1 MGRHEASSELFASP
15 HSSQVVLAITIVAIV
30 TMIFDVS
37 LARVYDLVDKQP
49 TSLWRVAM
57 FVIITAILIVSMFLM
72 LKYIGEK
79 TTNVRSVSKLHI
91 GTVHRAV
98 WVSQTII
105 GAILV
110 TMAVQIILVHY
121 YNTFLLIAIVWVS
134 YGLAI
139 GLLVLLAKHFFSWS
153 LSNKNF
159 VIIMYMLAAAS
170 LAVNAGF
177 TLFYVNDVLFDRPKI
192 MMPYS
197 VGSMVSILPQT
208 ERAVLNSGFFISS
221 IVSFALL
228 WSATAVLL
236 HHYASKIGRLRFWA
250 IIASPLILFLGQ
262 FASYLGH
269 VLDPLLS
276 LDPVSY
282 TMFITLIFT
291 LSKPIGGILFG
302 IAFFTIARN
311 FRQNVALRNYLI
323 ISALGF
329 VLLYVSNQASVLVVT
344 PFPPFGA
351 PTVAF
356 MALASYFILL
366 GIYSSAL
373 SISEDAKLR
382 RMLRRTAL
390 DESRLLDS
398 VGTSYMKED
407 IQKKVLKIRKA
418 NSDKMIEVTGLDTV
432 PSESDMRHYIEDVIR
447 EMQANK
453 EKK

>member
-1 MGRHEASSELFASP
+1 LSEHKASSGLFASP
-15 HSSQVVLAITIVAIV
+15 HSSQIVLAITIVAIV
-30 TMIFDVS
+30 TMMFDVS
-37 LARVYDLVDKQP
+37 LARVYDLVVKQP
-49 TSLWRVAM
+49 TSLWRVAI
-57 FVIITAILIVSMFLM
+57 FAIITAILIVSMFLII
-72 LKYIGEK
+72 KYIGEK
-79 TTNVRSVSKLHI
+79 TANVRGISKLHI
-91 GTVHRAV
+91 GTVHRAI
-98 WVSQTII
+98 WAAQTII
-105 GAILV
+105 GAILL
-110 TMAVQIILVHY
+110 TMTVQIILVLH
-121 YNTFLLIAIVWVS
+121 YNTFLLIAIVWIS
-134 YGLAI
+134 YGLAMSLL
-139 GLLVLLAKHFFSWS
+139 GLLAQRFFSWS

-177 TLFYVNDVLFDRPKI
+177 TLFYVSDVLFDRPKI
-192 MMPYS
+192 MIPFS
-197 VGSMVSILPQT
+197 TGSMVSILPYT

-236 HHYASKIGRLRFWA
+236 HHYASKFGRLRFWA

-262 FASYLGH
+262 FASYFGNI
-269 VLDPLLS
+269 LDPLLS

-282 TMFITLIFT
+282 TMFITLVFT

-329 VLLYVSNQASVLVVT
+329 VLLYVSNQASILVVT

-366 GIYSSAL
+366 GIYSSAI

-398 VGTSYMKED
+398 VGTSYMKEE
-407 IQKKVLKIRKA
+407 IQKKVQKISKA

-432 PSESDMRHYIEDVIR
+432 LSESDMKQYIEDVIK

-453 EKK
+453 EKR

>member
-1 MGRHEASSELFASP
+1 LGEHKASSGLFVSP
-15 HSSQVVLAITIVAIV
+15 HGSQIVLAITLVAIV
-30 TMIFDVS
+30 TMMFDVS
-37 LARVYDLVDKQP
+37 LARVYDLVVKQP
-49 TSLWRVAM
+49 TSIWRVAI
-57 FVIITAILIVSMFLM
+57 FTIITAILIVSMFLM
-72 LKYIGEK
+72 IKYIGEK
-79 TTNVRSVSKLHI
+79 TANIRGISRLHI
-91 GTVHRAV
+91 GTVHRAI
-98 WVSQTII
+98 WAAETII

-110 TMAVQIILVHY
+110 TMTVQVVLVQH
-121 YNTFLLIAIVWVS
+121 YNTFLLIATVWIS
-134 YGLAI
+134 YGLAT
-139 GLLVLLAKHFFSWS
+139 GLLGLLAQRFFSWS

-159 VIIMYMLAAAS
+159 VTIMYMLAAAS

-177 TLFYVNDVLFDRPKI
+177 TLFYVSDVLLDKPKI

-197 VGSMVSILPQT
+197 TGSMVSILPYT

-236 HHYASKIGRLRFWA
+236 HHYASKLGRLRFWA
-250 IIASPLILFLGQ
+250 IVASPLILFLGQ
-262 FASYLGH
+262 FASYFGA

-282 TMFITLIFT
+282 TMFVTLVFT

-311 FRQNVALRNYLI
+311 FRQNAALRNYLI

-329 VLLYVSNQASVLVVT
+329 VLLYVSNQASVLVAT
-344 PFPPFGA
+344 PFPAFGA

-366 GIYSSAL
+366 GIYSSAIL
-373 SISEDAKLR
+373 ISEDAKLR

-390 DESRLLDS
+390 DESKLLDS
-398 VGTSYMKED
+398 VGTAYMKDE
-407 IQKKVLKIRKA
+407 IRKKVLEMRKA
-418 NSDKMIEVTGLDTV
+418 NSDKMIEVTGLDPL
-432 PSESDMRHYIEDVIR
+432 PSESDMKQYIEDVIK

-453 EKK
+453 EKR

>member
-1 MGRHEASSELFASP
+1 LARHKAWRELFASP
-15 HSSQVVLAITIVAIV
+15 YSSKVVLAITIVAIV
-30 TMIFDVS
+30 TMMFDVS
-37 LARVYDLVDKQP
+37 LARVYDLVEKQP
-49 TSLWRVAM
+49 TSLWRVAI
-57 FVIITAILIVSMFLM
+57 FVLITAVLIVSMILIM
-72 LKYIGEK
+72 KYIGEK
-79 TTNVRSVSKLHI
+79 TADIRVIAKLHI
-91 GTVHRAV
+91 GTIHRAI
-98 WVSQTII
+98 WVAQTII
-105 GAILV
+105 SAILL
-110 TMAVQIILVHY
+110 TIAVQIIFDQY
-121 YNTFLLIAIVWVS
+121 YNTFLLITTVCIS
-134 YGLAI
+134 YGLAM
-139 GLLVLLAKHFFSWS
+139 GLLGLLAQRFFSWF

-177 TLFYVNDVLFDRPKI
+177 TLFYVNDVLLDGPRI
-192 MMPYS
+192 TSPYS
-197 VGSMVSILPQT
+197 GGSMVSILPYT

-236 HHYASKIGRLRFWA
+236 HHYASKFGRLRFWA

-262 FASYLGH
+262 FASYFGA

-282 TMFITLIFT
+282 TMFVTLVFT

-302 IAFFTIARN
+302 IAFLTLARN
-311 FRQNVALRNYLI
+311 FLHNTALRNYLV

-344 PFPPFGA
+344 PFPAFGA

-366 GIYSSAL
+366 GIYSSAI

-382 RMLRRTAL
+382 RILRRTAL
-390 DESRLLDS
+390 DESKLLDS
-398 VGTSYMKED
+398 VGTAYMNDE
-407 IQKKVLKIRKA
+407 IQRRVLKIRKA
-418 NSDKMIEVTGLDTV
+418 NLDRMIEVTGLDTG
-432 PSESDMRHYIEDVIR
+432 PTESDLKEYIGEVIK

>member
-1 MGRHEASSELFASP
+1 MGEHKASSGLFVSP
-15 HSSQVVLAITIVAIV
+15 HSSQIVLAITLVAIV
-30 TMIFDVS
+30 TMMFDVS
-37 LARVYDLVDKQP
+37 LARVYDLVVKQP
-49 TSLWRVAM
+49 TSLWRVVI
-57 FVIITAILIVSMFLM
+57 FTIITAILIVSMFLM
-72 LKYIGEK
+72 IKYIGEK
-79 TTNVRSVSKLHI
+79 TANIRGISRLHI
-91 GTVHRAV
+91 GTVHRAI
-98 WVSQTII
+98 WAAETII

-110 TMAVQIILVHY
+110 TMTVQIILVQH
-121 YNTFLLIAIVWVS
+121 YNTFLLVAIVWIS
-134 YGLAI
+134 YGLAM
-139 GLLVLLAKHFFSWS
+139 GLLGLLAQRFFSWS

-159 VIIMYMLAAAS
+159 VTIMYMLAAAS

-177 TLFYVNDVLFDRPKI
+177 TLFYVSDVLLDKPKI

-197 VGSMVSILPQT
+197 TGSMVSILPYT

-236 HHYASKIGRLRFWA
+236 HHYASKLGRLRFWG
-250 IIASPLILFLGQ
+250 IVASPLILFLGQ
-262 FASYLGH
+262 FASYFGA

-282 TMFITLIFT
+282 TMFVTLVFT

-311 FRQNVALRNYLI
+311 FRQNTALRNYLI

-344 PFPPFGA
+344 PFPAFGA

-366 GIYSSAL
+366 GIYSSAIL
-373 SISEDAKLR
+373 ISEDAKLR

-390 DESRLLDS
+390 DESKLLDT
-398 VGTSYMKED
+398 VGTAYMKDE
-407 IQKKVLKIRKA
+407 IQRKVLKIRKA
-418 NSDKMIEVTGLDTV
+418 NSDKIIEVTGLDIV
-432 PSESDMRHYIEDVIR
+432 PSESDMKQYIEEVIK

-453 EKK
+453 EKR

>member
-1 MGRHEASSELFASP
+1 LSGHKTSRELFASP
-15 HSSQVVLAITIVAIV
+15 YSSQVVLAITIVAIV
-30 TMIFDVS
+30 TMMFDVS
-37 LARVYDLVDKQP
+37 LARVYDLVHKEP
-49 TSLWRVAM
+49 TSLLRVAI
-57 FVIITAILIVSMFLM
+57 FVFITAVLIVSMFLII
-72 LKYIGEK
+72 KYIGEK
-79 TTNVRSVSKLHI
+79 TANIRGISKLHI
-91 GTVHRAV
+91 GTAHRAI
-98 WVSQTII
+98 WAAQTII
-105 GAILV
+105 AAILV
-110 TMAVQIILVHY
+110 TIAVQIILVQH
-121 YNTFLLIAIVWVS
+121 YNTALLIATVWIS
-134 YGLAI
+134 YGLAM
-139 GLLVLLAKHFFSWS
+139 GLLALLAQRFFSWS

-177 TLFYVNDVLFDRPKI
+177 TLFYVNDVLLDRPNI

-197 VGSMVSILPQT
+197 GGSMVSILPYT

-236 HHYASKIGRLRFWA
+236 HHYASKFGRLRFWA
-250 IIASPLILFLGQ
+250 IISSPLILFLGQ
-262 FASYLGH
+262 FASYFGD

-282 TMFITLIFT
+282 TMFVTLVFT

-302 IAFFTIARN
+302 IAFFTLARN
-311 FRQNVALRNYLI
+311 FRQNAALRNYLI
-323 ISALGF
+323 ISAFGF
-329 VLLYVSNQASVLVVT
+329 VLLYVSNQASVLVAT
-344 PFPPFGA
+344 PFPAFGA

-356 MALASYFILL
+356 MALASYFIFL
-366 GIYSSAL
+366 GIYSSAI

-390 DESRLLDS
+390 DESKLLDS
-398 VGTSYMKED
+398 VGTAYMKDE
-407 IQKKVLKIRKA
+407 IHRKVLKIRKA

-432 PSESDMRHYIEDVIR
+432 PSESDMKQYIEEVIK

-453 EKK
+453 EKR

>member
-1 MGRHEASSELFASP
+1 LGEHKASSGLFVSP
-15 HSSQVVLAITIVAIV
+15 HSSQIVLAITLVAIV
-30 TMIFDVS
+30 TMMFDVS
-37 LARVYDLVDKQP
+37 LARVYDLVVKQP
-49 TSLWRVAM
+49 TSLWRVVI
-57 FVIITAILIVSMFLM
+57 FTIITAILIVSMFLM
-72 LKYIGEK
+72 IKYIGEK
-79 TTNVRSVSKLHI
+79 TANIRGISRLHI
-91 GTVHRAV
+91 GTVHRAI
-98 WVSQTII
+98 WAAETII

-110 TMAVQIILVHY
+110 TMTVQIILVQH
-121 YNTFLLIAIVWVS
+121 YNTFLLVAIVWIS
-134 YGLAI
+134 YGLAM
-139 GLLVLLAKHFFSWS
+139 GLLGLLAQRFFSWS

-159 VIIMYMLAAAS
+159 VTIMYMLAAAS

-177 TLFYVNDVLFDRPKI
+177 TLFYVSDVLLDKPKI

-197 VGSMVSILPQT
+197 TGSMVSILPYT

-236 HHYASKIGRLRFWA
+236 HHYATKLGRLRFWG
-250 IIASPLILFLGQ
+250 IVASPLILFLGQ
-262 FASYLGH
+262 FASYFGA

-282 TMFITLIFT
+282 TMFVTLVFT

-311 FRQNVALRNYLI
+311 FRQNTALRNYLI

-344 PFPPFGA
+344 PFPAFGA
-351 PTVAF
+351 PTAAF

-366 GIYSSAL
+366 GIYSSAIL
-373 SISEDAKLR
+373 ISEDAKLR

-390 DESRLLDS
+390 DESKLLDT
-398 VGTSYMKED
+398 VGTAYMKDE
-407 IQKKVLKIRKA
+407 IQRKVLKIRKA
-418 NSDKMIEVTGLDTV
+418 NSDKIIEVTGLDIV
-432 PSESDMRHYIEDVIR
+432 PSESDMKQYIEEVIK

-453 EKK
+453 EKR